1 MAILRCISFVI
12 FFFDDIKLILGL
24 IWQKVRMRIA
34 FTALFVFFT
43 SICFAQNQKIILQ
56 ISGLPKPLNKTTFQ
70 NFTDSLSAFKAIKK
84 EISALQFVGYFNA
97 DVASLK
103 WNKDTL
109 NAEIITGDLTKGIY
123 FKNGNIS
130 QDVII
135 AADLK
140 DKLEKR
146 RALPLQTLTK
156 IYENLLSH
164 YENNGYPFAEVW
176 LDSLKVESDAISAKI
191 FSNPNQKIIIDTLR
205 LVGNAKIN
213 QGFLTSYLGLK
224 KNQNY
229 NEEKIRL
236 LDKKLRDLAFV
247 SIPKPSE
254 VVFAGEKAKI
264 NIFLEKQNA
273 NQFDGIIGF
282 LPNSNNGKLQLTG
295 DFKLS
300 LQNAL
305 KSGESFD
312 FNYRGLPSQ
321 SQELAIKLK
330 YPYLFRSQ
338 IGFDFDFQLFKRD
351 TSFLNLTSKIAFS
364 YHFNTYQKLSFFL
377 ENFNGNQVANQLN
390 TPSGIPTFA
399 NIKSTFYGLLG
410 NYIKLDD
417 KITPLKGFDFI
428 LQTGV
433 GNRKISP
440 TENFNPNDYFGAK
453 APVQIKITT
462 DLKNYIKMSNR
473 SSFYLRTLASYLSGS
488 NLFEN
493 EGFRIGGFKTLRGF
507 DEQSLNVSSFIVQ
520 TLEFRYIIEK
530 NSYLSAFYD
539 QGFIKK
545 DFINQQSKDHPLGF
559 GLGINF
565 QTKVGIASL
574 NYALGKQKNIPVDLQ
589 KGKIHFGI
597 ISYF

>member
-1 MAILRCISFVI
+1 
-12 FFFDDIKLILGL
+12 
-24 IWQKVRMRIA
+24 MRIA
-34 FTALFVFFT
+34 LSALFIFL
-43 SICFAQNQKIILQ
+43 SNYCLAQNQKIVLK
-56 ISGLPKPLNKTTFQ
+56 ISGLPRQISNQ
-70 NFTDSLSAFKAIKK
+70 NLSNYSDSLSAYKAIKK
-84 EISALQFVGYFNA
+84 EISSLQFIGYFNA
-97 DVASLK
+97 DAATLK

-109 NAEIITGDLTKGIY
+109 NAKIITGDLTRGIY
-123 FKNGNIS
+123 FKNGNLS
-130 QDVII
+130 QEVII
-135 AADLK
+135 EADLK
-140 DKLEKR
+140 DKLEKK
-146 RALPLQTLTK
+146 RALPLQTLNK
-156 IYENLLSH
+156 IYETLLSH

-176 LDSLKVESDAISAKI
+176 LDSLNVNSDVASAKI

-229 NEEKIRL
+229 NEEKVRL
-236 LDKKLRDLAFV
+236 IDKKLRDLAFV
-247 SIPKPSE
+247 SVPKPSE

-305 KSGESFD
+305 KNGESFD

-364 YHFNTYQKLSFFL
+364 YNFNTYQKLSFFL
-377 ENFNGNQVANQLN
+377 ENFSGNQVANQPN
-390 TPSGIPTFA
+390 TSSGIPTFA

-410 NYIKLDD
+410 NYVKLDD
-417 KITPLKGFDFI
+417 RITPLKGSDFI
-428 LQTGV
+428 LQAGV
-433 GNRKISP
+433 GKRRISP
-440 TENFNPNDYFGAK
+440 TENFNPDDYFEPK
-453 APVQIKITT
+453 APVQIKVTT
-462 DLKNYIKMSNR
+462 DLKNYIKLNNR
-473 SSFYLRTLASYLSGS
+473 SLFYLRTLASYLSGK

-520 TLEFRYIIEK
+520 TFEFRYIIEK

-545 DFINQQSKDHPLGF
+545 EFINQQYKDHPLGF

-565 QTKVGIASL
+565 QTKVGVASL

-597 ISYF
+597 TSYF

>member
-1 MAILRCISFVI
+1 
-12 FFFDDIKLILGL
+12 
-24 IWQKVRMRIA
+24 MRIA
-34 FTALFVFFT
+34 LSALFIFL
-43 SICFAQNQKIILQ
+43 SNYCLAQNQKIVLK
-56 ISGLPKPLNKTTFQ
+56 ISGLPRQISNQ
-70 NFTDSLSAFKAIKK
+70 NLSNYSDSLSAYKAIKK
-84 EISALQFVGYFNA
+84 EISSLQFIGYFNA
-97 DVASLK
+97 DVATLK

-109 NAEIITGDLTKGIY
+109 NAKIITGDLTRGIY
-123 FKNGNIS
+123 FKNGNLS
-130 QDVII
+130 QEVII
-135 AADLK
+135 EADLK
-140 DKLEKR
+140 DKLEKK
-146 RALPLQTLTK
+146 RALPLQTLNK
-156 IYENLLSH
+156 IYETLLSH

-176 LDSLKVESDAISAKI
+176 LDSLNVDSDVASAKI
-191 FSNPNQKIIIDTLR
+191 FSTPNQKIIIDTLR

-229 NEEKIRL
+229 NEEKVRL
-236 LDKKLRDLAFV
+236 IDKKLRDLAFLSV
-247 SIPKPSE
+247 PKPSE

-364 YHFNTYQKLSFFL
+364 YNFNTYQKLSFFL
-377 ENFNGNQVANQLN
+377 ENFSGNQVANQPN
-390 TPSGIPTFA
+390 TSSGIPTFA
-399 NIKSTFYGLLG
+399 NIKSTFYGLLS
-410 NYIKLDD
+410 NYVKLDD
-417 KITPLKGFDFI
+417 RITPLKGSDFI
-428 LQTGV
+428 LQAGV
-433 GNRKISP
+433 GKRRISP
-440 TENFNPNDYFGAK
+440 TENFNPDDYFEPK
-453 APVQIKITT
+453 APVQIKVTT
-462 DLKNYIKMSNR
+462 DLKNYIKLNNR
-473 SSFYLRTLASYLSGS
+473 SLFYLRTLASYLSGK

-520 TLEFRYIIEK
+520 TFEFRYIIEK

-545 DFINQQSKDHPLGF
+545 EFINQQYKDHPLGF

-565 QTKVGIASL
+565 QTKVGVASL

-597 ISYF
+597 TSYF

>member
-1 MAILRCISFVI
+1 VE
-12 FFFDDIKLILGL
+12 
-24 IWQKVRMRIA
+24 KVKMRIA
-34 FTALFVFFT
+34 LSALFIFL
-43 SICFAQNQKIILQ
+43 SNYCLAQNQKIVLK
-56 ISGLPKPLNKTTFQ
+56 ISGLPRQISNQ
-70 NFTDSLSAFKAIKK
+70 NLSNYSDSLSAYKAIKK
-84 EISALQFVGYFNA
+84 EISSLQFIGYFNA
-97 DVASLK
+97 DVATLK

-109 NAEIITGDLTKGIY
+109 NARIITGDLTRGIY
-123 FKNGNIS
+123 FKNGNLS
-130 QDVII
+130 QEVII
-135 AADLK
+135 EADLK
-140 DKLEKR
+140 DKLEKK
-146 RALPLQTLTK
+146 RALPLQTLNK
-156 IYENLLSH
+156 IYETLLSH

-176 LDSLKVESDAISAKI
+176 LDSLNVDSDVASAKI

-229 NEEKIRL
+229 NEEKVRL
-236 LDKKLRDLAFV
+236 IDKKLRDLAFLSV
-247 SIPKPSE
+247 PKPSE

-364 YHFNTYQKLSFFL
+364 YNFNTYQKLSFFL
-377 ENFNGNQVANQLN
+377 ENFSGNQVANQPN
-390 TPSGIPTFA
+390 TSSGIPTFA
-399 NIKSTFYGLLG
+399 NIKSTFYGLLS
-410 NYIKLDD
+410 NYVKLDD
-417 KITPLKGFDFI
+417 RITPLKGSDFI
-428 LQTGV
+428 LQAGV
-433 GNRKISP
+433 GKRRISP
-440 TENFNPNDYFGAK
+440 TENFNPDDYFEPK
-453 APVQIKITT
+453 APVQIKVTT
-462 DLKNYIKMSNR
+462 DLKNYIKLNNR
-473 SSFYLRTLASYLSGS
+473 SLFYLRTLASYLSGK

-520 TLEFRYIIEK
+520 TFEFRYIIEK

-545 DFINQQSKDHPLGF
+545 EFINQQYKDHPLGF

-565 QTKVGIASL
+565 QTKAGVASL

-597 ISYF
+597 TSYF

>member
-1 MAILRCISFVI
+1 
-12 FFFDDIKLILGL
+12 
-24 IWQKVRMRIA
+24 MRIA
-34 FTALFVFFT
+34 LSALFIFL
-43 SICFAQNQKIILQ
+43 SNYCLAQNQKIVLK
-56 ISGLPKPLNKTTFQ
+56 ISGLPRQISNQ
-70 NFTDSLSAFKAIKK
+70 NLSNYSDSLSAYKAIKK
-84 EISALQFVGYFNA
+84 EISSLQFIGYFNA
-97 DVASLK
+97 DVATLK

-109 NAEIITGDLTKGIY
+109 NARIITGDLTRGIY
-123 FKNGNIS
+123 FKNGNLS
-130 QDVII
+130 QEVII
-135 AADLK
+135 EADLK
-140 DKLEKR
+140 DKLEKK
-146 RALPLQTLTK
+146 RALPLQTLNK
-156 IYENLLSH
+156 IYETLLSH

-176 LDSLKVESDAISAKI
+176 LDSLNVDSDVASAKI

-229 NEEKIRL
+229 NEEKVRL
-236 LDKKLRDLAFV
+236 IDKKLRDLAFLSV
-247 SIPKPSE
+247 PKPSE

-364 YHFNTYQKLSFFL
+364 YNFNTYQKLSFFL
-377 ENFNGNQVANQLN
+377 ENFSGNQVANQPN
-390 TPSGIPTFA
+390 TSSGIPTFA
-399 NIKSTFYGLLG
+399 NIKSTFYGLLS
-410 NYIKLDD
+410 NYVKLDD
-417 KITPLKGFDFI
+417 RITPLKGSDFI
-428 LQTGV
+428 LQAGV
-433 GNRKISP
+433 GKRRISP
-440 TENFNPNDYFGAK
+440 TENFNPDDYFEPK
-453 APVQIKITT
+453 APVQIKVTT
-462 DLKNYIKMSNR
+462 DLKNYIKLNNR
-473 SSFYLRTLASYLSGS
+473 SLFYLRTLASYLSGK

-520 TLEFRYIIEK
+520 TFEFRYIIEK

-545 DFINQQSKDHPLGF
+545 EFINQQYKDHPLGF

-565 QTKVGIASL
+565 QTKAGVASL

-597 ISYF
+597 TSYF

>member
-1 MAILRCISFVI
+1 
-12 FFFDDIKLILGL
+12 
-24 IWQKVRMRIA
+24 MRIA
-34 FTALFVFFT
+34 LSALFIFL
-43 SICFAQNQKIILQ
+43 SNYCLAQNQKIVLK
-56 ISGLPKPLNKTTFQ
+56 ISGLPRQISNQ
-70 NFTDSLSAFKAIKK
+70 NLSNYSDSLSAYKAIKK
-84 EISALQFVGYFNA
+84 EISSLQFIGYFNA
-97 DVASLK
+97 DVATLK

-109 NAEIITGDLTKGIY
+109 NAKIITGDLTRGIY
-123 FKNGNIS
+123 FKNGNLS
-130 QDVII
+130 QEVII
-135 AADLK
+135 EADLK
-140 DKLEKR
+140 DKLEKK
-146 RALPLQTLTK
+146 RALPLQTLNK
-156 IYENLLSH
+156 IYETLLSH

-176 LDSLKVESDAISAKI
+176 LDSLNVNSDVASAKI

-229 NEEKIRL
+229 NEEKVRL
-236 LDKKLRDLAFV
+236 IDKKLRDLAFV
-247 SIPKPSE
+247 SVPKPSE

-305 KSGESFD
+305 KNGESFD

-364 YHFNTYQKLSFFL
+364 YNFNTYQKLSFFL
-377 ENFNGNQVANQLN
+377 ENFSGNQVANQPN
-390 TPSGIPTFA
+390 TSSGIPTFA

-410 NYIKLDD
+410 NYVKLDD
-417 KITPLKGFDFI
+417 RITPLKGSDFI
-428 LQTGV
+428 LQAGV
-433 GNRKISP
+433 GKRRISP
-440 TENFNPNDYFGAK
+440 TENFNPDDYFEPK
-453 APVQIKITT
+453 APVQIKVTT
-462 DLKNYIKMSNR
+462 DLKNYIKLNNR
-473 SSFYLRTLASYLSGS
+473 SLFYLRTLASYLSGK

-520 TLEFRYIIEK
+520 TFEFRYIIEK

-545 DFINQQSKDHPLGF
+545 EFINQQYKDHPLGF

-565 QTKVGIASL
+565 QTKVGVASL

-597 ISYF
+597 TSYF